1 MIVKEYNIFEK
12 GINAIVVTV
21 GLLLCIWTATTMK
34 ATVAT
39 AIGLIPFLLTFIFIC
54 IKRPT
59 ILLCITF
66 IINYI
71 IMGINRYYPIPIP
84 ITNIFDLLFGIMLTL
99 IILKQVYTDDDNRK
113 NAMNAY
119 TFVLLGWLL
128 YCIINAGN
136 GITGE
141 LYPEAW
147 LRILRPWAIYP
158 LLTCFILSIH
168 CNRYSFLHYF
178 LILWGI
184 FTLLAAAKGYWQ
196 KNKGFDSTELAW
208 LWAYGA
214 RTHFIHSGI
223 RYFSFFTDAA
233 IFGST
238 MGLSCTTFF
247 LSALYSKNRYLKL
260 FYFVVSMAGFYGL
273 LIAGTRAAIAIP
285 IAGLGVFLFL
295 SKNWKI
301 GMLSFLLLV
310 GGVGML
316 KYTKIGED
324 NRLIRRMRTVFDS
337 NDQSLLVRKSEST
350 QSLYVGD
357 ALRNR
362 NGRTKRSHF
371 PSKQILFCLHLS
383 CRLKPC
389 RRMDTDGRS
398 GFECF
403 SGHAR
408 RIIHIGCVYHTVSNQ
423 QPRNKRTADRYV
435 MRMCRHACRLVCQ
448 HGLFSVS

>member
-1 MIVKEYNIFEK
+1 
-12 GINAIVVTV
+12 
-21 GLLLCIWTATTMK
+21 
-34 ATVAT
+34 
-39 AIGLIPFLLTFIFIC
+39 
-54 IKRPT
+54 
-59 ILLCITF
+59 
-66 IINYI
+66 
-71 IMGINRYYPIPIP
+71 MGINRYYPIPIP

-147 LRILRPWAIYP
+147 LRILRPW
-158 LLTCFILSIH
+158 
-168 CNRYSFLHYF
+168 
-178 LILWGI
+178 
-184 FTLLAAAKGYWQ
+184 AAAKGYWQ

-316 KYTKIGED
+316 KYTKIGEP
-324 NRLIRRMRTVFDS
+324 I
-337 NDQSLLVRKSEST
+337 
-350 QSLYVGD
+350 
-357 ALRNR
+357 
-362 NGRTKRSHF
+362 
-371 PSKQILFCLHLS
+371 
-383 CRLKPC
+383 C
-389 RRMDTDGRS
+389 RRCPS
-398 GFECF
+398 E
-403 SGHAR
+403 
-408 RIIHIGCVYHTVSNQ
+408 
-423 QPRNKRTADRYV
+423 
-435 MRMCRHACRLVCQ
+435 
-448 HGLFSVS
+448 

>member
-147 LRILRPWAIYP
+147 LRIKTLGHLSVAHM
-158 LLTCFILSIH
+158 FHSIH
-168 CNRYSFLHYF
+168 TLQPLFFSALFSDSVGNIHLVGCYKR
-178 LILWGI
+178 
-184 FTLLAAAKGYWQ
+184 LLAKEQ
-196 KNKGFDSTELAW
+196 
-208 LWAYGA
+208 
-214 RTHFIHSGI
+214 
-223 RYFSFFTDAA
+223 
-233 IFGST
+233 
-238 MGLSCTTFF
+238 
-247 LSALYSKNRYLKL
+247 
-260 FYFVVSMAGFYGL
+260 
-273 LIAGTRAAIAIP
+273 
-285 IAGLGVFLFL
+285 
-295 SKNWKI
+295 
-301 GMLSFLLLV
+301 
-310 GGVGML
+310 
-316 KYTKIGED
+316 
-324 NRLIRRMRTVFDS
+324 
-337 NDQSLLVRKSEST
+337 
-350 QSLYVGD
+350 
-357 ALRNR
+357 
-362 NGRTKRSHF
+362 
-371 PSKQILFCLHLS
+371 
-383 CRLKPC
+383 
-389 RRMDTDGRS
+389 
-398 GFECF
+398 
-403 SGHAR
+403 
-408 RIIHIGCVYHTVSNQ
+408 RI
-423 QPRNKRTADRYV
+423 
-435 MRMCRHACRLVCQ
+435 
-448 HGLFSVS
+448 

>member
-301 GMLSFLLLV
+301 GMLSM
-310 GGVGML
+310 GH
-316 KYTKIGED
+316 
-324 NRLIRRMRTVFDS
+324 
-337 NDQSLLVRKSEST
+337 
-350 QSLYVGD
+350 
-357 ALRNR
+357 
-362 NGRTKRSHF
+362 RTKRF
-371 PSKQILFCLHLS
+371 FQW
-383 CRLKPC
+383 
-389 RRMDTDGRS
+389 S
-398 GFECF
+398 GKMGERF
-403 SGHAR
+403 
-408 RIIHIGCVYHTVSNQ
+408 
-423 QPRNKRTADRYV
+423 
-435 MRMCRHACRLVCQ
+435 
-448 HGLFSVS
+448 

>member
-1 MIVKEYNIFEK
+1 
-12 GINAIVVTV
+12 
-21 GLLLCIWTATTMK
+21 
-34 ATVAT
+34 
-39 AIGLIPFLLTFIFIC
+39 
-54 IKRPT
+54 
-59 ILLCITF
+59 
-66 IINYI
+66 
-71 IMGINRYYPIPIP
+71 MGINRYYPIPIP

-223 RYFSFFTDAA
+223 RYFSFLQ
-233 IFGST
+233 
-238 MGLSCTTFF
+238 MQP
-247 LSALYSKNRYLKL
+247 YSD
-260 FYFVVSMAGFYGL
+260 L
-273 LIAGTRAAIAIP
+273 LWDYHAP
-285 IAGLGVFLFL
+285 PF
-295 SKNWKI
+295 
-301 GMLSFLLLV
+301 
-310 GGVGML
+310 
-316 KYTKIGED
+316 
-324 NRLIRRMRTVFDS
+324 
-337 NDQSLLVRKSEST
+337 
-350 QSLYVGD
+350 
-357 ALRNR
+357 
-362 NGRTKRSHF
+362 
-371 PSKQILFCLHLS
+371 S
-383 CRLKPC
+383 CRHYTPKT
-389 RRMDTDGRS
+389 DTS
-398 GFECF
+398 
-403 SGHAR
+403 SYS
-408 RIIHIGCVYHTVSNQ
+408 I
-423 QPRNKRTADRYV
+423 
-435 MRMCRHACRLVCQ
+435 L
-448 HGLFSVS
+448 

>member
-208 LWAYGA
+208 HGCGHTVHALTSYIRASVISRFLQMQPYSDLLWDYHAPP
-214 RTHFIHSGI
+214 F
-223 RYFSFFTDAA
+223 
-233 IFGST
+233 
-238 MGLSCTTFF
+238 
-247 LSALYSKNRYLKL
+247 
-260 FYFVVSMAGFYGL
+260 
-273 LIAGTRAAIAIP
+273 
-285 IAGLGVFLFL
+285 
-295 SKNWKI
+295 
-301 GMLSFLLLV
+301 
-310 GGVGML
+310 
-316 KYTKIGED
+316 
-324 NRLIRRMRTVFDS
+324 
-337 NDQSLLVRKSEST
+337 
-350 QSLYVGD
+350 
-357 ALRNR
+357 
-362 NGRTKRSHF
+362 
-371 PSKQILFCLHLS
+371 S
-383 CRLKPC
+383 CRHYTPKT
-389 RRMDTDGRS
+389 DTS
-398 GFECF
+398 
-403 SGHAR
+403 SYS
-408 RIIHIGCVYHTVSNQ
+408 I
-423 QPRNKRTADRYV
+423 
-435 MRMCRHACRLVCQ
+435 L
-448 HGLFSVS
+448 